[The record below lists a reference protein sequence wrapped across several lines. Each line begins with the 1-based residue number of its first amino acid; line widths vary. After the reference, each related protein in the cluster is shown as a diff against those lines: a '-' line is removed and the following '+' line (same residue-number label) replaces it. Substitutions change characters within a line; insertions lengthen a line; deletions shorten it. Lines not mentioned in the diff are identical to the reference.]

1 MSDDDAVDVEVEA
14 PNDESG
20 AAGDAASA
28 AEAAGENP
36 AAAADGE
43 SADANGAAGGRTTD
57 DGESADANGAAGGR
71 TTDDGETETPLAD
84 RVAAHDEELA
94 SAVADLEAGVTELEA
109 ELAEAEETVADLESR
124 LKRSKADF
132 QNYKQRQQRKQE
144 RIKERAAEDLVERI
158 VPVRDNLIRALDQ
171 EEGADIRPGVEST
184 LEEFDRVLE
193 AEGVEPIEP
202 EPGADVDPTRHQV
215 MLRVES
221 DQPEGTVHEVYQPGY
236 ELGEKVIREAQV
248 TVSDGDE

>member
-14 PNDESG
+14 PNDEESG
-20 AAGDAASA
+20 TAGNAANGA
-28 AEAAGENP
+28 AEAAGE
-36 AAAADGE
+36 E
-43 SADANGAAGGRTTD
+43 SADADGPVESGATGTGAAETGAATD
-57 DGESADANGAAGGR
+57 DDAAS
-71 TTDDGETETPLAD
+71 ETPLAD
-84 RVAAHDEELA
+84 RVAAYDQELA
-94 SAVADLEAGVTELEA
+94 AAVADLEAGVAELEA
-109 ELAEAEETVADLESR
+109 QLADAEETVEDLESR

-132 QNYKQRQQRKQE
+132 QNYKQRQQRKQKQ
-144 RIKERAAEDLVERI
+144 IKERAAEDLVERI

-171 EEGADIRPGVEST
+171 EDGSDIRPGVEST

-193 AEGVEPIEP
+193 EEGVDSIEP
-202 EPGADVDPTRHQV
+202 EPGAEVDPIRHQV

-221 DQPEGTVHEVYQPGY
+221 DQPEGTIAELYQPGY

>member
-14 PNDESG
+14 PNDEESGTAGNAAG
-20 AAGDAASA
+20 AAGATAEGSVDDAS
-28 AEAAGENP
+28 G
-36 AAAADGE
+36 
-43 SADANGAAGGRTTD
+43 NGVEGD
-57 DGESADANGAAGGR
+57 DGAS
-71 TTDDGETETPLAD
+71 ETPLAD
-84 RVAAHDEELA
+84 RVAAYDEELA
-94 SAVADLEAGVTELEA
+94 AAVADLEAGVTELEE
-109 ELAEAEETVADLESR
+109 ELAEAEETVEDLEGR

-171 EEGADIRPGVEST
+171 EEGTDIRPGVEST

>member
-28 AEAAGENP
+28 AG
-36 AAAADGE
+36 AAAE
-43 SADANGAAGGRTTD
+43 EPADANGAA
-57 DGESADANGAAGGR
+57 EEDAAAG
-71 TTDDGETETPLAD
+71 DAASETPLAD

-94 SAVADLEAGVTELEA
+94 AAVADLEAGVTELEA
-109 ELAEAEETVADLESR
+109 ELAEAEETVEDLEGR

-144 RIKERAAEDLVERI
+144 QIKERAAEDLVERI

-193 AEGVEPIEP
+193 EEGVEPIEP
-202 EPGADVDPTRHQV
+202 EPGAEVDPTRHQV

-248 TVSDGDE
+248 TVSDGDD